1 MKIKKLTFKSV
12 KLKTDKNC
20 IVIENRQALLLKFK
34 KPFIRWHKKI
44 YPWRESDPKERI
56 ENALPTTILF
66 MLKKN
71 ETHEKWL
78 KKNYK
83 RVFEEELSDRI
94 GPKRDWPK
102 KRNYATFRRYID
114 AHFSDL
120 IIDDAAGK
128 PIEMG

>member
-1 MKIKKLTFKSV
+1 MKFKTV

-20 IVIENRQALLLKFK
+20 VVMDNRQAAFFKFK
-34 KPFIRWHKKI
+34 KPFIKWHKKI
-44 YPWRESDPKERI
+44 FPWREFNPADRI

-83 RVFEEELSDRI
+83 RLFEKELTDRI
-94 GPKRDWPK
+94 GPKSDWPK
-102 KRNYATFRRYID
+102 KRTFSSFRRYID
-114 AHFSDL
+114 VHFSDL

-128 PIEMG
+128 PIEMS